1 MPKQAINIKTFE
13 GMVGSVDAHD
23 APAGSAVFAENI
35 DNIQQQGLFTP
46 LPKDLALTGATQ
58 YATCDLVTPFSDGS
72 IGVIYDQDASNVKA
86 ITLDTGSDA
95 ASDSTTRA
103 RTGGFDT
110 AISDGEAA
118 HVGLGAGQ
126 STPPV
131 WVGEIFHGQF
141 NDPAFDPPSP
151 SEIQFQDAEIKWA
164 ECVGIHATGDKNNVA
179 FMLPEVSVDNSIQ
192 RWDTTQTVLKS
203 GSSYYYYA
211 SLVYDGFQEGP
222 IFLIGTLGIKDG
234 GIFLAGTG
242 SSATEDT
249 SIFESTATNQNLI
262 AYSNDPDATKVNS
275 SYSWV
280 DATKPDDTNERPTD
294 GLARFDF
301 QLRVRT
307 GAAGTSQET
316 IPPRVTRINLYRAE
330 DVTGSFK
337 YPYQW
342 YASQFG
348 VSDPV
353 LFQSIDIND
362 SEWTDASIISG
373 VTDFDRTGHTYKT
386 IEVQDTGVGYETFTG
401 RTALPLGL
409 NNMQLHYGVSCVAES
424 YHVVARCWHPELKQ
438 IESWL
443 FKSKPYRYDTFDWS
457 ADYLVLPTPPN
468 ALAYWMGKIYAFCD
482 GRTYVINPSTFDI
495 EDTIEGIGAAHRKA
509 IRITDR
515 GMFWG
520 DENNIYWHNGNTIVP
535 IGNAVLRNQYNA
547 DAAWL
552 ERSSNTI
559 VTVYAPRYDSVIFA
573 YENNSNEFGALM
585 FNIGGQRWSYIT
597 TDLLTS
603 GGNPSATNQ
612 FLSCGYQKSNGEPV
626 LGFSGDS
633 GGVDKYYHL
642 FGSTSDNR
650 SWKFVSQQ
658 IKDGGSKT
666 RYYEVRISHY
676 GDPNIYPYGN
686 PPSVSFYDDDPDY
699 TNAHT
704 VTLSTEVAGSTSKGQ
719 LTTTTNEWKYLRDF
733 AIEFSGTGTQQASE
747 AAIIYRAL
755 GSR

>member
-46 LPKDLALTGATQ
+46 LPEDQPLSGGQQ

-72 IGVIYDQDASNVKA
+72 FGVIYDQDASSVRV
-86 ITLDTGSDA
+86 ISLDTGTDA
-95 ASDSTTRA
+95 GLASPSRTRY
-103 RTGGFDT
+103 GNFDT
-110 AISDGEAA
+110 AISDGESA
-118 HVGLGAGQ
+118 HVGLGAHA
-126 STPPV
+126 SANPT

-141 NDPAFDPPSP
+141 SGAAPSG
-151 SEIQFQDAEIKWA
+151 IQFEDAEIKWA
-164 ECVGIHATGDKNNVA
+164 KCVGVHVTGNKSNVA
-179 FMLPEVSVDNSIQ
+179 FMLPEVDVTSNVAK
-192 RWDTTQTVLKS
+192 WDTTQTVLKS

-222 IFLIGTLGIKDG
+222 LFLIATLGIKDG

-242 SSATEDT
+242 YEEATDT
-249 SIFESTATNQNLI
+249 TTYERNSTTQNLI
-262 AYSNDPDATKVNS
+262 AYNNDPSAAKTYS
-275 SYSWV
+275 SYSWI
-280 DATKPDDTNERPTD
+280 DATTEDAENERPAD

-307 GAAGTSQET
+307 SSTVRET
-316 IPPRVTRINLYRAE
+316 LPKRVTRINLYRAE
-330 DVTGSFK
+330 DVSGSFK
-337 YPYQW
+337 YPWQW
-342 YASQFG
+342 HANQFG

-362 SEWTDASIISG
+362 SGWVDATVVNG
-373 VTDFDRTGHTYKT
+373 VTDFNQSYDAYKT

-409 NNMQLHYGVSCVAES
+409 NNMKLHYGVSCVAES

-457 ADYLVLPTPPN
+457 SDYLVLPTPPN

-482 GRTYVINPSTFDI
+482 GRTYVINPATFDI
-495 EDTIEGIGAAHRKA
+495 EDTLEGIGAKHRKN

-520 DENNIYWHNGNTIVP
+520 DENNIYWHNGNSIIP
-535 IGNAVLRNQYNA
+535 IGGPVLRNQHND

-552 ERSSNTI
+552 ERGGNAL
-559 VTVYAPRYDSVIFA
+559 VTVYAPRYDAILFA
-573 YENNSNEFGALM
+573 YENASGELGILM
-585 FNIGGQRWSYIT
+585 FNIGGQRWSYVT
-597 TDLLTS
+597 MSQLTS
-603 GGNPSATNQ
+603 SGFPLQTNQ
-612 FLSCGYQKSNGEPV
+612 LLSCGYQKTNGEPV
-626 LGFSGDS
+626 IGFDGSS
-633 GGVDKYYHL
+633 GGVDKYFHM
-642 FGSTSDNR
+642 FGHASNKR

-666 RYYEVRISHY
+666 RYYHARVSHY
-676 GDPNIYPYGN
+676 GS
-686 PPSVSFYDDDPDY
+686 PPSVYFYDNDPSY
-699 TNAHT
+699 QTPHV
-704 VTLSTEVAGSTSKGQ
+704 VTLSNEVSGSVSKGQ
-719 LTTTTNEWKYLRDF
+719 LTTTTDQWKYLRDF
-733 AIEFSGTGTQQASE
+733 AIEFSGTGSQSASE
-747 AAIIYRAL
+747 VAIIYRPL
-755 GSR
+755 DSR

>member
-46 LPKDLALTGATQ
+46 LPKDVSLGIGTHVAN
-58 YATCDLVTPFSDGS
+58 CDLVTPFSDGS
-72 IGVIYDQDASNVKA
+72 LGVAYHQTNNNVVV
-86 ITLDTGSDA
+86 ISLDSGTQAGSV
-95 ASDSTTRA
+95 SKTRY
-103 RTGGFDT
+103 GGLDT

-118 HVGLGAGQ
+118 HVGLGAD
-126 STPPV
+126 PNAKPV

-141 NDPAFDPPSP
+141 GVSATTGIKF
-151 SEIQFQDAEIKWA
+151 EDAEIKWA
-164 ECVGIHATGDKNNVA
+164 ECVGIHTNNTTAGTSNATTA
-179 FMLPEVSVDNSIQ
+179 FMLPSVKTTNSIDKWDNS
-192 RWDTTQTVLKS
+192 QTVFRS

-222 IFLIGTLGIKDG
+222 LFLIGNLSVSDTAIQLV
-234 GIFLAGTG
+234 GTG
-242 SSATEDT
+242 TTQSTDTHSFSTTSAGGPLVSYQEDMDDASALTPSTYSWQDATE
-249 SIFESTATNQNLI
+249 A
-262 AYSNDPDATKVNS
+262 
-275 SYSWV
+275 
-280 DATKPDDTNERPTD
+280 DDTNEVPAE
-294 GLARFDF
+294 GLARVNFT
-301 QLRVRT
+301 LRVRT
-307 GAAGTSQET
+307 GDGGTGLET
-316 IPPRVTRINLYRAE
+316 IPARVTRINLYRAE
-330 DVTGSFK
+330 DVTGSLR

-342 YASQFG
+342 YEEQFG
-348 VSDPV
+348 VSDPL

-362 SEWTDASIISG
+362 SGWSPAAENASG
-373 VTDFDRTGHTYKT
+373 TTDFDHADDNYYE
-386 IEVQDTGVGYETFTG
+386 IEIKDTGVGYETFTG

-515 GMFWG
+515 GMFWA
-520 DENNIYWHNGNTIVP
+520 DENNIYWHNGNTIIP
-535 IGNAVLRNQYNA
+535 IGNAVLRNQYESNA
-547 DAAWL
+547 GWL
-552 ERSSNTI
+552 DKGSADTP
-559 VTVYAPRYDSVIFA
+559 VVVYAPRYDAIVFG
-573 YENNSNEFGALM
+573 YGNSSNFGALM
-585 FNIGGQRWSYIT
+585 FNIGRQTWSYVS
-597 TDLLTS
+597 TDLLV
-603 GGNPSATNQ
+603 PDQ
-612 FLSCGYQKSNGEPV
+612 ELMCGYQKSNGEPV
-626 LGFSGDS
+626 FGFGDA
-633 GGVDKYYHL
+633 GGTDKYYHL
-642 FGSTSDNR
+642 FGSTSANR

-666 RYYEVRISHY
+666 RYYEVRVSH
-676 GDPNIYPYGN
+676 YGN

-699 TNAHT
+699 STAHS

-719 LTTTTNEWKYLRDF
+719 LTTITDEWKYLRDF
-733 AIEFSGTGTQQASE
+733 AIEFSGTGTQEASE

>member
-46 LPKDLALTGATQ
+46 LPEDQPLSGATQ

-72 IGVIYDQDASNVKA
+72 LGVIYDQDASNVRV
-86 ITLDTGSDA
+86 ISLDTGTDA
-95 ASDSTTRA
+95 GSASPSRI
-103 RTGGFDT
+103 RYGNFDT
-110 AISDGEAA
+110 AISDGESA
-118 HVGLGAGQ
+118 HVGLGAHA
-126 STPPV
+126 SANPT

-141 NDPAFDPPSP
+141 SGAAPSG
-151 SEIQFQDAEIKWA
+151 IQFEDAEIKWA
-164 ECVGIHATGDKNNVA
+164 KCVGVHVTGNKSNVA
-179 FMLPEVSVDNSIQ
+179 FMLPEVDVTSNVAK
-192 RWDTTQTVLKS
+192 WDTTQTVLKS

-222 IFLIGTLGIKDG
+222 LFLIATLGIKDG

-242 SSATEDT
+242 YEEATDT
-249 SIFESTATNQNLI
+249 TTYERNSTTQNLI
-262 AYSNDPDATKVNS
+262 AYNNDPSAAKTYS
-275 SYSWV
+275 SYSWI
-280 DATKPDDTNERPTD
+280 DATTEDAENERPAD

-307 GAAGTSQET
+307 SSTVRET
-316 IPPRVTRINLYRAE
+316 LPKRVTRINLYRAE
-330 DVTGSFK
+330 DVSGSFK
-337 YPYQW
+337 YPWQW
-342 YASQFG
+342 HANQFG

-362 SEWTDASIISG
+362 SGWVDATVVNG
-373 VTDFDRTGHTYKT
+373 VTDFNQSYDAYKT

-409 NNMQLHYGVSCVAES
+409 NNMKLHYGVSCVAES

-457 ADYLVLPTPPN
+457 SDYLVLPTPPN

-482 GRTYVINPSTFDI
+482 GRTYVINPATFDI
-495 EDTIEGIGAAHRKA
+495 EDTLEGIGAKHRKN

-520 DENNIYWHNGNTIVP
+520 DENNIYWHNGNSIIP
-535 IGNAVLRNQYNA
+535 IGGPVLRNQHND

-552 ERSSNTI
+552 ERGGNAL
-559 VTVYAPRYDSVIFA
+559 VTVYAPRYDAILFA
-573 YENNSNEFGALM
+573 YENASGELGILM
-585 FNIGGQRWSYIT
+585 FNIGGQRWSYVT
-597 TDLLTS
+597 MSQLTS
-603 GGNPSATNQ
+603 SGFPLQTNQ
-612 FLSCGYQKSNGEPV
+612 LLSCGYQKTNGEPV
-626 LGFSGDS
+626 IGFDGSS
-633 GGVDKYYHL
+633 GGVDKYFHM
-642 FGSTSDNR
+642 FGHASNKR

-666 RYYEVRISHY
+666 RYYHARVSHY
-676 GDPNIYPYGN
+676 GS
-686 PPSVSFYDDDPDY
+686 PPSVYFYDNDPSY
-699 TNAHT
+699 QTPHV
-704 VTLSTEVAGSTSKGQ
+704 VTLSNEVSGSVSKGQ
-719 LTTTTNEWKYLRDF
+719 LTTTTDQWKYLRDF
-733 AIEFSGTGTQQASE
+733 AIEFSGTGSQSASE
-747 AAIIYRAL
+747 VAIIYRPL
-755 GSR
+755 DSR

>member
-46 LPKDLALTGATQ
+46 LPEDQPLSGGQQ

-72 IGVIYDQDASNVKA
+72 LGVIYDQDASNVRV
-86 ITLDTGSDA
+86 ISLDTGTDA
-95 ASDSTTRA
+95 GSASPSRI
-103 RTGGFDT
+103 RYGNFDT
-110 AISDGEAA
+110 AISDGESA
-118 HVGLGAGQ
+118 HVGLGAHA
-126 STPPV
+126 SANPT

-141 NDPAFDPPSP
+141 SGAAPSG
-151 SEIQFQDAEIKWA
+151 IQFEDAEIKWA
-164 ECVGIHATGDKNNVA
+164 KCVGVHVTGNKSNVA
-179 FMLPEVSVDNSIQ
+179 FMLPEVDVTSNVAK
-192 RWDTTQTVLKS
+192 WDTTQTVLKS

-222 IFLIGTLGIKDG
+222 LFLIATLGIKDG

-242 SSATEDT
+242 YEEATDT
-249 SIFESTATNQNLI
+249 TTYERNSTTQNLI
-262 AYSNDPDATKVNS
+262 AYNNDPSAAKTYS
-275 SYSWV
+275 SYSWI
-280 DATKPDDTNERPTD
+280 DATTEDAENERPAD

-307 GAAGTSQET
+307 SSTVRET
-316 IPPRVTRINLYRAE
+316 LPKRVTRINLYRAE
-330 DVTGSFK
+330 DVSGSFK
-337 YPYQW
+337 YPWQW
-342 YASQFG
+342 HANQFG

-362 SEWTDASIISG
+362 SGWVDATVVNG
-373 VTDFDRTGHTYKT
+373 VTDFNQSYDAYKT

-409 NNMQLHYGVSCVAES
+409 NNMKLHYGVSCVAES

-457 ADYLVLPTPPN
+457 SDYLVLPTPPN

-482 GRTYVINPSTFDI
+482 GRTYVINPATFDI
-495 EDTIEGIGAAHRKA
+495 EDTLEGIGAKHRKN

-520 DENNIYWHNGNTIVP
+520 DENNIYWHNGNSIIP
-535 IGNAVLRNQYNA
+535 IGGPVLRNQHND

-552 ERSSNTI
+552 ERGGNAL
-559 VTVYAPRYDSVIFA
+559 VTVYAPRYDAILFA
-573 YENNSNEFGALM
+573 YENASGELGILM
-585 FNIGGQRWSYIT
+585 FNIGGQRWSYVT
-597 TDLLTS
+597 MSQLTS
-603 GGNPSATNQ
+603 SGFPLQTNQ
-612 FLSCGYQKSNGEPV
+612 LLSCGYQKTNGEPV
-626 LGFSGDS
+626 IGFDGSS
-633 GGVDKYYHL
+633 GGVDKYFHM
-642 FGSTSDNR
+642 FGHASNKR

-666 RYYEVRISHY
+666 RYYHARVSHY
-676 GDPNIYPYGN
+676 GS
-686 PPSVSFYDDDPDY
+686 PPSVYFYDNDPSY
-699 TNAHT
+699 QTPHV
-704 VTLSTEVAGSTSKGQ
+704 VTLSNEVSGSVSKGQ
-719 LTTTTNEWKYLRDF
+719 LTTTTDQWKYLRDF
-733 AIEFSGTGTQQASE
+733 AIEFSGTGSQSASE
-747 AAIIYRAL
+747 VAIIYRPL
-755 GSR
+755 DSR

>member
-46 LPKDLALTGATQ
+46 LPEDQPLSGATQ

-72 IGVIYDQDASNVKA
+72 LGVIYDQDASNVRV
-86 ITLDTGSDA
+86 ISLDTGTDA
-95 ASDSTTRA
+95 GSASPSRI
-103 RTGGFDT
+103 RYGNFDT
-110 AISDGEAA
+110 AISDGESA
-118 HVGLGAGQ
+118 HVGLGAHA
-126 STPPV
+126 SANPT

-141 NDPAFDPPSP
+141 SGAAPSG
-151 SEIQFQDAEIKWA
+151 IQFEDAEIKWA
-164 ECVGIHATGDKNNVA
+164 KCVGVHVTGNKSNVA
-179 FMLPEVSVDNSIQ
+179 FMLPEVDVTSNVAK
-192 RWDTTQTVLKS
+192 WDTTQTVLKS

-222 IFLIGTLGIKDG
+222 LFLIATLGIKDG

-242 SSATEDT
+242 YEEATDT
-249 SIFESTATNQNLI
+249 TTYERNSTTQNLI
-262 AYSNDPDATKVNS
+262 AYSNDPSAAKTYS
-275 SYSWV
+275 SYSWI
-280 DATKPDDTNERPTD
+280 DATTEDAENERPAD

-307 GAAGTSQET
+307 SSTVRET
-316 IPPRVTRINLYRAE
+316 LPKRVTRINLYRAE
-330 DVTGSFK
+330 DVSGSFK
-337 YPYQW
+337 YPWQW
-342 YASQFG
+342 HANQFG

-362 SEWTDASIISG
+362 SGWVDATVVNG
-373 VTDFDRTGHTYKT
+373 VTDFNQSYDAYKT

-409 NNMQLHYGVSCVAES
+409 NNMKLHYGVSCVAES

-457 ADYLVLPTPPN
+457 SDYLVLPTPPN

-482 GRTYVINPSTFDI
+482 GRTYVINPATFDI
-495 EDTIEGIGAAHRKA
+495 EDTLEGIGAKHRKN

-520 DENNIYWHNGNTIVP
+520 DENNIYWHNGNSIIP
-535 IGNAVLRNQYNA
+535 IGGPVLRNQHND

-552 ERSSNTI
+552 ERGGNAL
-559 VTVYAPRYDSVIFA
+559 VTVYAPRYDAILFA
-573 YENNSNEFGALM
+573 YENASGELGILM
-585 FNIGGQRWSYIT
+585 FNIGGQRWSYVT
-597 TDLLTS
+597 MSQLTS
-603 GGNPSATNQ
+603 SGFPLQTNQ
-612 FLSCGYQKSNGEPV
+612 LLSCGYQKTNGEPV
-626 LGFSGDS
+626 IGFDGSS
-633 GGVDKYYHL
+633 GGVDKYFHM
-642 FGSTSDNR
+642 FGHASNKR

-666 RYYEVRISHY
+666 RYYHARVSHY
-676 GDPNIYPYGN
+676 GS
-686 PPSVSFYDDDPDY
+686 PPSVYFYDNDPSY
-699 TNAHT
+699 QTPHV
-704 VTLSTEVAGSTSKGQ
+704 VTLSNEVSGSVSKGQ
-719 LTTTTNEWKYLRDF
+719 LTTTTDQWKYLRDF
-733 AIEFSGTGTQQASE
+733 AIEFSGTGSQSASE
-747 AAIIYRAL
+747 VAIIYRPL
-755 GSR
+755 DSR